1 MKLYGSLQN
10 RIMENAK
17 TPDEITVGMGM
28 TEYGWSD
35 REAYEVT
42 QVIDQKH
49 IYVRRLDH
57 EAIDEGMTNNW
68 KLTSNPNNPEYYLTR
83 RGDAWYWTV
92 TLTAEELA
100 NVTDQYERFRLAM
113 AFDFD
118 KVQAKGKQTKYE
130 RAKVSF
136 GRADYYYDYE
146 F

>member
-1 MKLYGSLQN
+1 MELYGSLQN

-28 TEYGWSD
+28 TKYSWSD
-35 REAYEVT
+35 RDAYEVT

-49 IYVRRLDH
+49 IYVRELDH
-57 EAIDEGMTNNW
+57 EAIGEGMTNNW

-100 NVTDQYERFRLAM
+100 KVTDQYDRFRLAM
-113 AFDFD
+113 AFDLD